1 MPEIN
6 PGQMASGDQSEYRP
20 LSTLAVWAVVA
31 GAASALA
38 LTTPILW
45 VVPMLSIGLV
55 AAALA
60 DTRPGSLKTGRGLAL
75 AGLALAVGFGS
86 QAVVSTV
93 VRRGIASARAVA
105 AASGWVDAIRNGRLE
120 DAHRMCSPAALPP
133 SDAFESH
140 EHDPESPGHDHDHDQ
155 AGQNALAIEAFAGL
169 PAVAAIRRCGTAGQ
183 IALGVVTNT
192 DDLPDAWRVQ
202 LSLTGCG
209 AGPELVDLWL
219 EPSVLQDRRPVR
231 SAWPGRGLE
240 RWLIVKIDP
249 GFE

>member
-1 MPEIN
+1 MPEMS
-6 PGQMASGDQSEYRP
+6 PGQLASGDQPEYRP

-45 VVPMLSIGLV
+45 VVPMLSIGLA

-60 DTRPGSLKTGRGLAL
+60 DTRPDGLKTGRGLAV

-105 AASGWVDAIRNGRLE
+105 AASGWVDAIRNGRLR
-120 DAHRMCSPAALPP
+120 DAHGMCSPAALPP
-133 SDAFESH
+133 SDVFEGH
-140 EHDPESPGHDHDHDQ
+140 DHDPESPGHDHDHDQ
-155 AGQNALAIEAFAGL
+155 ADRNALAVEAFAGL
-169 PAVAAIRRCGTAGQ
+169 PAVAAIRGCGTDGR
-183 IALGVVTNT
+183 IELGVVTDT

-209 AGPELVDLWL
+209 SGHEVVDLWL
-219 EPSVLQDRRPVR
+219 EPSHLQDRRPGR
-231 SAWPGRGLE
+231 SAWSGRGLE